1 MQPAATISPIT
12 SGSVAVITLAA
23 ALLCLLLPQS
33 ALAQDGG
40 PMGDGPITGSS
51 EALLGLGV
59 ANGAAYLG
67 SDERKTRALPVIA
80 ARWRNGWF
88 AGAGGVGYRF
98 GGDSALSWGP
108 RLTADFGRDEDDAD
122 ALRGMGD
129 IEARP
134 ELGAFVSYALLPGLR
149 FGSSFRYGSGN
160 DRDGLLGDV
169 SLRGMVPL
177 SAGLRLNAGL
187 VATVANTKA
196 MQSQFGV
203 DAGQSLRT
211 SYAIYTPDSGLRDIQ
226 LQIGGIVNLGSNAML
241 MLGVN
246 TRSLMGD
253 AVDSPLT
260 RKRTSVGA
268 LATLSF
274 KL

>member
-1 MQPAATISPIT
+1 MGRPALTT
-12 SGSVAVITLAA
+12 GSVTALAIAA
-23 ALLCLLLPQS
+23 AAVCLLLPQR

-40 PMGDGPITGSS
+40 PGMDGPMTGSS
-51 EALLGLGV
+51 EVLLGLGV
-59 ANGAAYLG
+59 AHGAAYLG
-67 SDERKTRALPVIA
+67 SDERKTRALPLLA

-88 AGAGGVGYRF
+88 VGTGGVGYRF
-98 GGDSALSWGP
+98 GGDSPLSWGP
-108 RLTADFGRDEDDAD
+108 RLTLDAGRDEDDAD

-129 IEARP
+129 IEMRP
-134 ELGAFVSYALLPGLR
+134 ELGAFVSYALMPGLR
-149 FGSSFRYGSGN
+149 VGTSFRYGSGN

-169 SLRGMVPL
+169 SVRGMVPVSPTVRL
-177 SAGLRLNAGL
+177 TAGL
-187 VATVANTKA
+187 TVTLANTKS

-203 DAGQSLRT
+203 DAEQSLR
-211 SYAIYTPDSGLRDIQ
+211 SGYALYTPGSGLRDVNLQ
-226 LQIGGIVNLGSNAML
+226 LGGMVNLGTNTML

-246 TRSLMGD
+246 ARSLMGD

-274 KL
+274 RL